1 MYMQD
6 SGRVFRDFKVS
17 INDIRY
23 QAIEADDF
31 EEYVDALNEFMEICT
46 ENNHKVLSVMTMD
59 RNDTIDTYRA
69 LIEYTQE
76 DNLYYEVER
85 DNKDE

>member
-31 EEYVDALNEFMEICT
+31 EEYVDELNEFMEICT
-46 ENNHKVLSVMTMD
+46 ENNHRVLSVTAMD
-59 RNDTIDTYRA
+59 RNDSIDTYRA
-69 LIEYTQE
+69 LIEYTPE
-76 DNLYYEVER
+76 DNLYYEIER